1 MSKCWLAGNTFS
13 AIIILYR
20 KLGWP
25 TSYGGNMRKEIE
37 DLKEKLNKLIEIYG
51 RDSPEVLKIS
61 EILDEYIV
69 EDMKKCKYINKKTR
83 NFNDFGL

>member
-1 MSKCWLAGNTFS
+1 
-13 AIIILYR
+13 
-20 KLGWP
+20 
-25 TSYGGNMRKEIE
+25 MRKEIE